1 MGRGEGEGGV
11 GGGGVENVAG
21 LPLMLI
27 TRRRADAD
35 DAVIPINFLGGMNFL
50 GFKLSLHRKSG

>member
-1 MGRGEGEGGV
+1 M
-11 GGGGVENVAG
+11 AG
-21 LPLMLI
+21 LPLTLI

-50 GFKLSLHRKSG
+50 GFKLSLHRKSGEGEREGEGG